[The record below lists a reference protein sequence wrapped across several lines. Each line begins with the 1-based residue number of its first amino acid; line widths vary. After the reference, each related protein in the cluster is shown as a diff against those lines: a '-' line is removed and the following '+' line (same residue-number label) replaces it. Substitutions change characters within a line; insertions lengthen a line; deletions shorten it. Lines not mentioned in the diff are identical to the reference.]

1 MLPVSPEFLD
11 AIKAGRRNFKAR
23 VEITWTDPYLD
34 QSITVFS
41 SQENN
46 ISWKNQVADSIDKV
60 NYKWYSLDGSCK
72 LDGTYHPAPSTSEEA
87 KKYQVG
93 WWGTSMSDENGF
105 FAEPYPT
112 LTVRFLERPVFQLM
126 VYGDNMRAEYP
137 VDFDIEVYE
146 YQTLIHTE
154 TVVDNASIYWQKDI
168 SDLQISSA
176 TEMKLIIKR
185 WSHPLR
191 QAKIVEFFSSVQ
203 EIYEDDEILQINL
216 LEEREVSNG
225 SLPIGNISSNELY
238 IKMSNIDYRF
248 SAGNVNSPLHQS
260 IKVNRR
266 MRAWIGLELP
276 SGIVEYIPLGAFWS
290 GDWSVPEQETYAS
303 TSGRDR
309 LELMRNTTFSS
320 SQVYQNKT
328 LYDLAKIVLEDAGIK
343 EEEYW
348 IDTELQEFL
357 IPYAYFEPVSHRE
370 ALRQIAT
377 ACAGQVYVDRKNVI
391 RVEGPSFLNKVPIRE
406 E

>member
-1 MLPVSPEFLD
+1 
-11 AIKAGRRNFKAR
+11 
-23 VEITWTDPYLD
+23 
-34 QSITVFS
+34 
-41 SQENN
+41 
-46 ISWKNQVADSIDKV
+46 
-60 NYKWYSLDGSCK
+60 
-72 LDGTYHPAPSTSEEA
+72 
-87 KKYQVG
+87 
-93 WWGTSMSDENGF
+93 
-105 FAEPYPT
+105 
-112 LTVRFLERPVFQLM
+112 
-126 VYGDNMRAEYP
+126 
-137 VDFDIEVYE
+137 
-146 YQTLIHTE
+146 TE

-266 MRAWIGLELP
+266 IRAWIGLELP
-276 SGIVEYIPLGAFWS
+276 SGIVEYIPLGTFWS

-309 LELMRNTTFSS
+309 LELMRN
-320 SQVYQNKT
+320 
-328 LYDLAKIVLEDAGIK
+328 
-343 EEEYW
+343 
-348 IDTELQEFL
+348 
-357 IPYAYFEPVSHRE
+357 
-370 ALRQIAT
+370 
-377 ACAGQVYVDRKNVI
+377 
-391 RVEGPSFLNKVPIRE
+391 
-406 E
+406 